1 MKRLTFISLAILISL
16 FVFVSCTQK
25 VTPPT
30 NNNNSNATN
39 SSKTVNNLTVFGEL
53 KVGEYTEG
61 KILVGYT
68 NKASALKVA
77 ELLNGRVVVDLPE
90 ISMISIS
97 FNGTVEEAYKEIKK
111 ADIQGLRYVEPSY
124 NRKLIEPM
132 PVDNSNTQS
141 SKGGVKVL
149 SESSL
154 RGSEEFSQSLWGI
167 EAIGATKV
175 WDEATGT
182 GVVVAVID
190 TGVDGTHPDL
200 AGQVIAGYRPAT
212 DEELPAGTDSSYGGA
227 HGTHVSGT
235 IAAKADGKGIVG
247 IAPNAKIMPIVIF
260 DDPEIVGGNG
270 FVGDDYVAAGIIWAV
285 KHGAKAMNNSW
296 GGWGYSQTLKAAFDY
311 ALDNNVVVMVSAGN
325 DHTDQHILYPAG
337 YPGII
342 EVAAVEYNGG
352 NYKTTSFSSRSD
364 GIAVAAPGVK
374 ILSTVPLGGSLGY
387 EGSTVNSANNGGTY
401 DYYDGTSMACP
412 HVTGSVA
419 LLLQKYPDAKPW
431 QIRKLLQQT
440 AVDIDNV
447 GWDHNSGFGLI
458 DLEKAFTVALPTTGG
473 LTFNVEVTDAY
484 ESWAVPTVFITMK
497 RIDGAGT
504 NYFAKTNDY
513 GIAHFS
519 NIDAGKYE
527 LIIGGPDSYDR
538 VLAYSDY
545 YGESVPG
552 GFAINRRM
560 EEERQL
566 TKVVN
571 LTTDATN
578 TYAFT
583 SEFKV
588 EFGTALEQP
597 AEIQLIPLLP
607 SEPATCVYTTN
618 EVDLSGNSG
627 LFDFFVWLEEPATTD
642 ITIDGTVT
650 LNGYKIPVTGTIS
663 EGGQAA
669 LISDDWGPSAWWTV
683 FGSAE

>member
-68 NKASALKVA
+68 NKASALRVA

-97 FNGTVEEAYKEIKK
+97 FNGTVEEAYKKIQK

-200 AGQVIAGYRPAT
+200 EGQVIAGYRPAT

-285 KHGAKAMNNSW
+285 EHGAKAMNNSW

-311 ALDNNVVVMVSAGN
+311 ALDHNVVVMVSAGN

-352 NYKTTSFSSRSD
+352 EYKTTLFSSRSD
-364 GIAVAAPGVK
+364 GIAVAAPGVT
-374 ILSTVPLGGSLGY
+374 ILSTVPLGGSLGD
-387 EGSTVNSANNGGTY
+387 EGSTVKSANNGGTY

-484 ESWAVPTVFITMK
+484 KSWAIPTVFITMK
-497 RIDGAGT
+497 RVDGAGT

-552 GFAINRRM
+552 GFAINWRM
-560 EEERQL
+560 EEERQV
-566 TKVVN
+566 TESVN
-571 LTTDATN
+571 LTTDATK
-578 TYAFT
+578 TYAFN
-583 SEFKV
+583 SQFKV
-588 EFGTALEQP
+588 EFAEELAEASVVVNNLRFGSYNLPFGTDM
-597 AEIQLIPLLP
+597 
-607 SEPATCVYTTN
+607 
-618 EVDLSGNSG
+618 DLSDESG
-627 LFDFFVWLEEPATTD
+627 LVKLGVALKDPVLEDTTV
-642 ITIDGTVT
+642 DGTVT
-650 LNGYKIPVTGTIS
+650 LNGYEIPVSGTILA
-663 EGGQAA
+663 GTTQTI
-669 LISDDWGPSAWWTV
+669 ISDDWGPSAWWTV

>member
-1 MKRLTFISLAILISL
+1 MKRLTFIFLAILVSL

-97 FNGTVEEAYKEIKK
+97 FNGTVEEAYKEIQK

-132 PVDNSNTQS
+132 PVHNSNTQS
-141 SKGGVKVL
+141 SKGDVKVL

-154 RGSEEFSQSLWGI
+154 RGSEEFSKELWGI

-175 WDEATGT
+175 WDEASGT
-182 GVVVAVID
+182 GVIVAVID

-200 AGQVIAGYRPAT
+200 QGQVIEGYRP
-212 DEELPAGTDSSYGGA
+212 LYNQILQAGADSSYGGA

-235 IAAKADGKGIVG
+235 IAAKVDGKGIVG
-247 IAPNAKIMPIVIF
+247 IAPNAKIMPVVIF
-260 DDPEIVGGNG
+260 DNGGSY
-270 FVGDDYVAAGIIWAV
+270 VGDDAAAAGIIWATDHFANV
-285 KHGAKAMNNSW
+285 MNNSW

-311 ALDNNVVVMVSAGN
+311 ALDHNVVVVVSAGN

-352 NYKTTSFSSRSD
+352 EYKTTLFSSRSD
-364 GIAVAAPGVK
+364 GIAVGAPGVK
-374 ILSTVPLGGSLGY
+374 ILSTVPLDESLGA
-387 EGSTVNSANNGGTY
+387 EGYTVVSAENGGTY

-419 LLLQKYPDAKPW
+419 LLLQKYPNAKPW
-431 QIRKLLQQT
+431 QIRQLLQQT
-440 AVDIDNV
+440 AVDIDDT
-447 GWDHNSGFGLI
+447 GWDHNSGYGLI
-458 DLEKAFTVALPTTGG
+458 NLKNAFAAALPTTGG
-473 LTFNVEVTDAY
+473 LTYNVEVRDAY
-484 ESWAVPTVFITMK
+484 GSWAVPTVFVTMK
-497 RIDGAGT
+497 RIDNVGT
-504 NYFAKTNDY
+504 NYYAKTNNQ

-538 VLAYSDY
+538 VLADY
-545 YGESVPG
+545 GIGSVPG
-552 GFAINRRM
+552 GFWINWRM
-560 EEERQL
+560 EEERQIVKTVTL
-566 TKVVN
+566 NKNTATTYLLDSQFKIAFANALPNASLVVN
-571 LTTDATN
+571 NLLFENSTAVAMSSEKDLSDVSGLVKLGVALTTAAT
-578 TYAFT
+578 
-583 SEFKV
+583 
-588 EFGTALEQP
+588 Q
-597 AEIQLIPLLP
+597 
-607 SEPATCVYTTN
+607 TT
-618 EVDLSGNSG
+618 
-627 LFDFFVWLEEPATTD
+627 
-642 ITIDGTVT
+642 TIDGTVT
-650 LNGYKIPVTGTIS
+650 LNGYEIPVSGTILT
-663 EGGQAA
+663 GATQTI
-669 LISDDWGPSAWWTV
+669 ISDDWGPSAWWTV

>member
-68 NKASALKVA
+68 NKASALRVA

-97 FNGTVEEAYKEIKK
+97 FNGTVEEAYKKIQK

-200 AGQVIAGYRPAT
+200 EGQVIAGYRPAT

-285 KHGAKAMNNSW
+285 EHGAKAMNNSW

-311 ALDNNVVVMVSAGN
+311 ALDHNVVVMVSAGN

-352 NYKTTSFSSRSD
+352 EYKTTLFSSRSD
-364 GIAVAAPGVK
+364 GIAVAAPGVT

-387 EGSTVNSANNGGTY
+387 EGSTVKSANNGGTY

-431 QIRKLLQQT
+431 QIRQLLQQT
-440 AVDIDNV
+440 AVDIDDT
-447 GWDHNSGFGLI
+447 GWDHNSGYGLI
-458 DLEKAFTVALPTTGG
+458 NLKNAFAAALPTTGG

-484 ESWAVPTVFITMK
+484 KSWAIPTVFITMK
-497 RIDGAGT
+497 RVDGAGT

-538 VLAYSDY
+538 VLANFG
-545 YGESVPG
+545 YGSYPG
-552 GFAINRRM
+552 GFAINYRM
-560 EEERQL
+560 EEERQI
-566 TKVVN
+566 TETVN
-571 LTTDATN
+571 LTTDATK
-578 TYAFT
+578 TYAFS

-588 EFGTALEQP
+588 KFDTELQNE
-597 AEIQLIPLLP
+597 AEIELTPFLA
-607 SEPATCVYTTN
+607 SDPATCVYTTN
-618 EVDLSGNSG
+618 ELDLSRNSG
-627 LFDFFVWLEEPATTD
+627 LFELSVRLKEPAATDTT
-642 ITIDGTVT
+642 IEGTVT
-650 LNGYKIPVTGTIS
+650 LNGYEIPIS
-663 EGGQAA
+663 GIMSAGNQAA
-669 LISDDWGPSAWWTV
+669 FISDDTNYIWWTI
-683 FGSAE
+683 FGSIE

>member
-1 MKRLTFISLAILISL
+1 MKRLGFIFLAILVSL
-16 FVFVSCTQK
+16 FVFVSCTQTVK
-25 VTPPT
+25 TST
-30 NNNNSNATN
+30 NSNNSNVTN
-39 SSKTVNNLTVFGEL
+39 SSKAANDLIVFGEL
-53 KVGEYTEG
+53 KAGEYTEG
-61 KILVGYT
+61 KVLVGYT
-68 NKASALKVA
+68 DRASALKVA
-77 ELLNGRVVVDLPE
+77 ELLNGSIVVDLPE

-97 FNGTVEEAYKEIKK
+97 FNGTVEQAYGIIQN
-111 ADIQGLRYVEPSY
+111 ADIKGLRYVEPSY
-124 NRKLIEPM
+124 KRKLIEPM
-132 PVDNSNTQS
+132 PVDNSTIQS
-141 SKGGVKVL
+141 SKNGVKTL
-149 SESSL
+149 SGGSL
-154 RGSEEFSQSLWGI
+154 RGSEEFSKSLWGI
-167 EAIGATKV
+167 QAIGAAEV
-175 WDEATGT
+175 WPEASGT
-182 GVVVAVID
+182 GVVVAVVD

-200 AGQVIAGYRPAT
+200 EGQVIAGYRPKSNKIL
-212 DEELPAGTDSSYGGA
+212 LPGADSSYGGA
-227 HGTHVSGT
+227 HGTHVAGT

-260 DDPEIVGGNG
+260 DTGGT
-270 FVGDDYVAAGIIWAV
+270 FVGDDFAAAGIIWAV
-285 KHGAKAMNNSW
+285 KHGANVMNNSW
-296 GGWGYSQTLKAAFDY
+296 GGWGYSHTLKSAFDY
-311 ALDNNVVVMVSAGN
+311 ALDNNVVVVVSAGN
-325 DHTDQHILYPAG
+325 DHTNQHMLYPAG

-352 NYKTTSFSSRSD
+352 EYKTTLFSSRSD
-364 GIAVAAPGVK
+364 GIAVGAPGVK
-374 ILSTVPLGGSLGY
+374 ILSTVPLDESLGA
-387 EGSTVNSANNGGTY
+387 EGYSVISAENGGTY

-552 GFAINRRM
+552 GFAINWRM
-560 EEERQL
+560 EEERQVTEL
-566 TKVVN
+566 VN
-571 LTTDATN
+571 LTTDATK
-578 TYAFT
+578 TYAFS

-588 EFGTALEQP
+588 KFDTELQNG
-597 AEIQLIPLLP
+597 AEILLFP
-607 SEPATCVYTTN
+607 FLDSDPATCVYTTN